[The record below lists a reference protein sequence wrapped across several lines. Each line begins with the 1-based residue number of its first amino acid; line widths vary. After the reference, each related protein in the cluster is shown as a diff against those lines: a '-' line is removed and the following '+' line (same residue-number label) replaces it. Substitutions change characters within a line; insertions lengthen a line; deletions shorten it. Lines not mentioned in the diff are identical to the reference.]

1 MIGGIL
7 GRILGIR
14 GNKTVVCVVFK
25 EEFPRSLIVNSRISE
40 QSCFSNLHMS
50 SASLSPFR
58 SLP

>member
-40 QSCFSNLHMS
+40 QPCFSNLHMS
-50 SASLSPFR
+50 SASP
-58 SLP
+58 